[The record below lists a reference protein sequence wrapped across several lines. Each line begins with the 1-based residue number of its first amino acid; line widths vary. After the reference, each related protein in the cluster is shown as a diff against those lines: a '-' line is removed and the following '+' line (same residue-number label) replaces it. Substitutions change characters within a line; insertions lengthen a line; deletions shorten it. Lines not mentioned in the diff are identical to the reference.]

1 MRQSRVVVEALPE
14 WLKMA
19 VGAAFCL
26 ALPALVGW
34 MLWSTLRGGRG
45 IAQGL
50 AGGPR
55 EACRALGLTLGERGA
70 LSGFAEGRFR
80 GRAVRV
86 SWVVGHEHGYDPSHH
101 VTRVAAAI
109 TPPLGAGLEAVEG
122 GTAEGIGWPEA
133 RAARGRACGRP
144 GARAGRAGSR
154 GEDALDLAGRTG
166 AAHAWGRRGDRGATR
181 RERRPGRARSRA
193 SARDGAGCSPLEG
206 LSSRASAP
214 PTREAGSGRH
224 DDLHSLR
231 VGRALLGGGL

>member
-50 AGGPR
+50 AGGPS

-122 GTAEGIGWPEA
+122 GTAEGIGWPELERRVA
-133 RAARGRACGRP
+133 VRAADPARARDALGRAARTLWISLGGPGRLTLGDDAVTVALP
-144 GARAGRAGSR
+144 GVNVDRAGLEAALQRAT
-154 GEDALDLAGRTG
+154 AL
-166 AAHAWGRRGDRGATR
+166 AAAL
-181 RERRPGRARSRA
+181 SRA
-193 SARDGAGCSPLEG
+193 
-206 LSSRASAP
+206 
-214 PTREAGSGRH
+214 
-224 DDLHSLR
+224 
-231 VGRALLGGGL
+231 